1 MVEKAVRI
9 EDKLKEGVK
18 KKLVLAA
25 ASFILPFFPVLLILI
40 MFMQSSSTS
49 SNPIVMAKGLDIPVE
64 FLSIANKAASE
75 NGIEFAFLLT
85 LSAEAANFNP
95 DNFTNEIIPEV
106 LEKAKSSNPDSL
118 SDNLREIYSIY
129 SKYYND
135 LKVGPIP
142 RAKIITAKD
151 IGQPAKEGSE
161 QPSGTPVITQS
172 STDTGQV
179 EQAASTEI
187 QYTYTHSD
195 DFGAERTF
203 GGDRAHEGNDIITD
217 GGVPI
222 VSITDGVIRDMNWN
236 DFGGN
241 IVGVLTDKD
250 TYFYYAHMSGFNT
263 AFHEGDRVKAGDI
276 LGYVG
281 NTGYGPPGTSG
292 MFITHLHL
300 QIGIKLEG
308 QKERFYINPYN
319 IVTYLD
325 QFRIT
330 LHEEAN
336 VEGGD

>member
-1 MVEKAVRI
+1 MTKKGI
-9 EDKLKEGVK
+9 K
-18 KKLVLAA
+18 KKIIITG
-25 ASFILPFFPVLLILI
+25 SVLLMPLFLIFFLMI
-40 MFMQSSSTS
+40 MFTQRSGTG
-49 SNPIVMAKGLDIPVE
+49 SNPIVMAKGLDIPAG
-64 FLSIANKAASE
+64 FLSIANKAATE
-75 NGIEFAFLLT
+75 NGIEFAFFLT
-85 LSAEAANFNP
+85 LSAGAANFNP

-106 LEKAKSSNPDSL
+106 LGKAKTCNPDSL
-118 SDNLREIYSIY
+118 PDSLKEIYSIY

-142 RAKIITAKD
+142 KSKIITTTVQKKQNND
-151 IGQPAKEGSE
+151 DSKQPADGTEAGSE
-161 QPSGTPVITQS
+161 NDQPQYETT
-172 STDTGQV
+172 
-179 EQAASTEI
+179 STEI
-187 QYTYTHSD
+187 QYTYSHSD
-195 DFGAERTF
+195 DFGAQRTF
-203 GGDRAHEGNDIITD
+203 GGDRAHEGNDIIAD

-250 TYFYYAHMSGFNT
+250 TYFYYAHMRGFNT
-263 AFHEGDRVKAGDI
+263 AFHEGDRVKAGDV

-308 QKERFYINPYN
+308 QKKRFYISPYN
-319 IVTYLD
+319 IVAYLD

-336 VEGGD
+336 VGGGD

>member
-1 MVEKAVRI
+1 MTKKGI
-9 EDKLKEGVK
+9 K
-18 KKLVLAA
+18 KKIIITG
-25 ASFILPFFPVLLILI
+25 SVLLMPLFLVFFLLI

-49 SNPIVMAKGLDIPVE
+49 SNPIVMAKGLDIPAE
-64 FLSIANKAASE
+64 FLNIANKAATE

-106 LEKAKSSNPDSL
+106 LEKAKSSNPNSL
-118 SDNLREIYSIY
+118 SDNLKGIYGIY

-135 LKVGPIP
+135 IKVGPIP
-142 RAKIITAKD
+142 KSKIITTTVPNQQSNDSK
-151 IGQPAKEGSE
+151 QPADGTEAGSE
-161 QPSGTPVITQS
+161 NSQPQRETT
-172 STDTGQV
+172 
-179 EQAASTEI
+179 STEI

-195 DFGAERTF
+195 DFGAQRTF
-203 GGDRAHEGNDIITD
+203 GGDRAHEGNDIIAD

-236 DFGGN
+236 NFGGN

-250 TYFYYAHMSGFNT
+250 TYFYYAHMRGFNT
-263 AFHEGDRVKAGDI
+263 AFHEGDRVKAGDV

-336 VEGGD
+336 VGGGD

>member
-1 MVEKAVRI
+1 MTKKPKRSLN
-9 EDKLKEGVK
+9 KLKKGIK
-18 KKLVLAA
+18 KKIIITG
-25 ASFILPFFPVLLILI
+25 SVLLMPLFLVFFLLI

-49 SNPIVMAKGLDIPVE
+49 SNPIVMAKGLDIPAE
-64 FLSIANKAASE
+64 FLSIANKVATE
-75 NGIEFAFLLT
+75 NGIEFAFFLT

-95 DNFTNEIIPEV
+95 DNFTNEIIPEL
-106 LEKAKSSNPDSL
+106 LEKAKSSNPDL
-118 SDNLREIYSIY
+118 LPDNSKEIYSIY

-142 RAKIITAKD
+142 KSKIITTTVPNQQSNDDSKQPADGTKAGPEN
-151 IGQPAKEGSE
+151 GQPQRE
-161 QPSGTPVITQS
+161 TT
-172 STDTGQV
+172 
-179 EQAASTEI
+179 STEI

-195 DFGAERTF
+195 DFGAQRTF

-236 DFGGN
+236 NFGGN

-250 TYFYYAHMSGFNT
+250 TYFYYAHMRGFNT
-263 AFHEGDRVKAGDI
+263 AFHEGDRVKAGDV

-330 LHEEAN
+330 LHEETN
-336 VEGGD
+336 VGGGD

>member
-1 MVEKAVRI
+1 MIKKGI
-9 EDKLKEGVK
+9 K
-18 KKLVLAA
+18 KKIIISGLALL
-25 ASFILPFFPVLLILI
+25 LPLFLIFFLLI

-49 SNPIVMAKGLDIPVE
+49 SNPIVMAKGLDIPAE
-64 FLSIANKAASE
+64 FLSITNKAATE

-106 LEKAKSSNPDSL
+106 LEKAKSSNPNSL
-118 SDNLREIYSIY
+118 SDNLKGIYGIY

-135 LKVGPIP
+135 IKVGPIP
-142 RAKIITAKD
+142 KSKIITTTVPNQQSNDDSK
-151 IGQPAKEGSE
+151 QPADGTEAGSE
-161 QPSGTPVITQS
+161 NIQS
-172 STDTGQV
+172 QRETT
-179 EQAASTEI
+179 STEI

-195 DFGAERTF
+195 DFGAQRTF
-203 GGDRAHEGNDIITD
+203 GGDRAHEGNDIIAD

-241 IVGVLTDKD
+241 IVGVLTDED
-250 TYFYYAHMSGFNT
+250 TYFYYAHMRGFNT
-263 AFHEGDRVKAGDI
+263 AFHEGDRVKAGDV

-336 VEGGD
+336 VGGGDWYYESDTGYRKP